1 MAILFHKDWA
11 RYPSAVIDIDTKN
24 KSFVRLALLYRSLGI
39 VNHAFILALV
49 NPALKGIDPHSPGL
63 TESQKAQIALECAIN
78 PWYYFREVAKAPAIG
93 GGDAVMQEA
102 NRGNIALY
110 WLFFNHVMTFLIQIR
125 QTGKSFSTDSLMT
138 YLMNIGCRDTEI
150 NLLTKDDNLRRGNI
164 NRLKDI
170 ASELPGYLNQQSRDD
185 AANTEE
191 ITRVRLKNRY
201 KTHVPQASPKR
212 ALNLGRGLTSGIF
225 HIDEGPFQPNIA
237 IALPA
242 ALAATGA
249 AVDRAKKAGAYY
261 GTILTTTAGKKDDKD
276 GAFIYKMICESAIWS
291 EKFFDATDQEH
302 LYDIIRKA
310 SPGGNKILKNGKR
323 GGKLRV
329 NITLNHRQLGKTDDW
344 LMEKLEESVQTG
356 DDANRDY
363 FNMWTSGSQ
372 SSPLSTTIL
381 EAIRNSVRGADHTDI
396 SRIGSYTMRW
406 YLPPDQIEQRMFDS
420 TYVMGCDSSNA
431 SGGDDSAFYV
441 VDTQTLETV
450 AVANI
455 NEANLIHLSKWI
467 ATFLI
472 KWPNVTFI
480 PENKSSGQGII
491 DYLMIELAAVGVN
504 PFKRIF
510 NMVVQDKQAN
520 EVQFE
525 EMQRMVQRGNHEHY
539 VRFKKLFG
547 FTTSGSGITSR
558 SALYSD
564 TLQLAARRTG
574 DRIYDKT
581 LADQINGLVTRN
593 SRIDHAPGEHDDVC
607 FAWLLAHWMLT
618 KAKNLRYYG
627 IDPSLVGSLAKD
639 SGADADP
646 EAQMEK
652 REQRQLKER
661 IKELADKIAAAKD
674 LFVITRLEQEIRS
687 LSSRLIVEENEMF
700 NVDALIRE
708 AKERKRTDKSATGNS
723 TGAAWRTRTAGGSWN
738 AYADYSNQR
747 RRFGT

>member
-1 MAILFHKDWA
+1 MPILFHADWKK
-11 RYPSAVIDIDTKN
+11 YPSAIVDIDTKN
-24 KSFVRLALLYRSLGI
+24 RSFVRLALLYRSLG
-39 VNHAFILALV
+39 VKNHAFILALV
-49 NPALKGIDPHSPGL
+49 NPALKGVDPHSKFL
-63 TESQKAQIALECAIN
+63 TENQKALIALECAVN

-125 QTGKSFSTDSLMT
+125 QTGKSYSTDSLMT

-150 NLLTKDDNLRRGNI
+150 NLLTKDDTLRRGNI

-170 ASELPGYLNQQSRDD
+170 ASELPSYLNQQSRDD
-185 AANTEE
+185 ANNTEE

-276 GAFIYKMICESAIWS
+276 GAFIYKMVSESAIWN
-291 EKFFDATDQEH
+291 EKFFDAVDEAH

-310 SPGGNKILKNGKR
+310 SPGGAKILKNGKS

-329 NITLNHRQLGKTDDW
+329 NITLNHRQLGKTDEW

-372 SSPLSTTIL
+372 TNPLPTTIL
-381 EAIRNSVRGADHTDI
+381 DAIRNSVRGADHTDI

-406 YLPPDQIEQRMFDS
+406 YLPEADIDKRMFDS
-420 TYVMGCDSSNA
+420 TYVLGMDSSNA
-431 SGGDDSAFYV
+431 SGGDDCGFYLL
-441 VDTQTLETV
+441 DTQTLETV
-450 AVANI
+450 AAATI
-455 NEANLIHLSKWI
+455 NETNLIHLSKWI
-467 ATFLI
+467 AAFLI
-472 KWPNVTFI
+472 KWPTVTFI
-480 PENKSSGQGII
+480 PENRSSGQSII
-491 DYLMIELAAVGVN
+491 DYLMIELAAAGIN

-510 NMVVQDKQAN
+510 NTVVQDKQVN

-525 EMQRMVQRGNHEHY
+525 EMQRMVQRNNHEQY
-539 VRFKKLFG
+539 ARFKKCFG
-547 FTTSGSGITSR
+547 FTTSGGGTTSR
-558 SALYSD
+558 SALYGES
-564 TLQLAARRTG
+564 LLLAGKRSC

-581 LADQINGLVTRN
+581 LADQINGLITKNGRV
-593 SRIDHAPGEHDDVC
+593 DHPAGEHDDMC
-607 FAWLLAHWMLT
+607 ISWLLAHWMIT

-627 IDPSLVGSLAKD
+627 IDPQLVGSLLSD
-639 SGADADP
+639 SGSDMDP
-646 EAQMEK
+646 QQAEEK
-652 REQRQLKER
+652 REQRAIRER
-661 IKELADKIAAAKD
+661 IKDLAEKITASKD
-674 LFVITRLEQEIRS
+674 VFVIARIEQEIRA
-687 LSSRLIVEENEMF
+687 LSNRVIIEESEMF
-700 NVDALIRE
+700 NVDNLIKE
-708 AKERKRTDKSATGNS
+708 AKEKKRTDRVSGGSNTGHNWNS
-723 TGAAWRTRTAGGSWN
+723 RNAAGSWN
-738 AYADYSNQR
+738 GYGSTQR
-747 RRFGT
+747 RWGS